1 MRVPFSG
8 RLGIYVI
15 TFGFLCDLALHYIW
29 GFEYLYPGI
38 GGLSVL
44 LLPVG
49 ILLLLGSAMGAVERT
64 AELDEK
70 PDLVDVGRTATG
82 RATNGLNFVASA
94 GAADCEE
101 WFVAATHHGLGGD
114 RSHRR

>member
-15 TFGFLCDLALHYIW
+15 TFGFPCDLALHYIW

-49 ILLLLGSAMGAVERT
+49 ILLLLGSAMVRLNERRSWTRNRISLTSVGPQPGELLMGSTLLPLQEPQT
-64 AELDEK
+64 AK
-70 PDLVDVGRTATG
+70 
-82 RATNGLNFVASA
+82 NGLWPPPTTV
-94 GAADCEE
+94 
-101 WFVAATHHGLGGD
+101 
-114 RSHRR
+114 